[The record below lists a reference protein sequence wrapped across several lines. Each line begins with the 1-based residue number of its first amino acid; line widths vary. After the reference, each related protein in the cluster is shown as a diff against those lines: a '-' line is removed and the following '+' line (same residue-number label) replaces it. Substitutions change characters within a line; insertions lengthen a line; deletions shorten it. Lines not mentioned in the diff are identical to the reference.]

1 MLTDHKISKLSMAIL
16 VLAAAALA
24 ASIFFPIWKI
34 DLYAPQY
41 PEGLVLLI
49 YADKLGGNVDIING
63 LNHYIGM
70 QTLHAENFVEFSVLK
85 YILLFFSLLIFITA
99 IVARKRMLYITFIAF
114 ILFSVLSMADFYR
127 WNYNYGHNL
136 DPDAAIKV
144 PGMSYQPPLIGY
156 KQLLNFGAYSMP
168 ARGGLLFIGAGV
180 LMLIVVLNERKVFAR
195 FGRKK
200 TTAAAGMVL
209 MALSTAMTSCS
220 PPEPRPIKLN
230 EDACSFCK
238 MTITDAAFAAE
249 LTTKKGRQY
258 VFDDLS
264 CMKDYIKENSG
275 LEIAGYYVTD
285 FIHPGQFVNLSDAT
299 LIQSDSLRS
308 PMGGNIAGFADR
320 DSAVSYKSR
329 FNAQDVNWGEWTR

>member
-1 MLTDHKISKLSMAIL
+1 MNSISRNSTAMLILSGLCILSAIFL
-16 VLAAAALA
+16 
-24 ASIFFPIWKI
+24 PIWSI
-34 DLYAPQY
+34 YLDAPQY
-41 PEGLVLLI
+41 PEGLGLSI
-49 YADKLGGNVDIING
+49 YANKLGGDVDIING